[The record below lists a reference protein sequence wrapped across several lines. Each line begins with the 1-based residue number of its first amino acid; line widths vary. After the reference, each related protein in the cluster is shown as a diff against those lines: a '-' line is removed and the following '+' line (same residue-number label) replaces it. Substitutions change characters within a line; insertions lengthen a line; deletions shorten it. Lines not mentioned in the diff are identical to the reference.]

1 MEILQKRFAAET
13 GGISPTAISTYLR
26 CQLRFFYH
34 YVCNLL
40 EPDETD
46 DELIDN
52 RTFGNIFHKAVQNI
66 YERQTKLTGKRIT
79 SLIIDDMLKH
89 DVEVEQ
95 AVDEAF
101 RTEFFHIENPERK
114 MPPLDGMQ
122 LINREVIIRYVRQ
135 LLELDRK
142 LTPFTILGLEKYVSM
157 PLGDTK
163 IGGIIDRLDS
173 VTNAESGEEQI
184 RVIDYKTGSHKQK
197 DLPDVE
203 AIFDPANI
211 KDHSDY
217 YLQAF
222 IYSHIVRLKTK
233 DPVSPALLFIQH
245 AGADDYDPTL
255 KIGKQP
261 VYDIASESERFI
273 ELLQQKISEI
283 FNPDLAFAPTDD
295 SDRCRLCPYATICGR
310 I

>member
-1 MEILQKRFAAET
+1 
-13 GGISPTAISTYLR
+13 
-26 CQLRFFYH
+26 
-34 YVCNLL
+34 
-40 EPDETD
+40 
-46 DELIDN
+46 
-52 RTFGNIFHKAVQNI
+52 
-66 YERQTKLTGKRIT
+66 
-79 SLIIDDMLKH
+79 
-89 DVEVEQ
+89 
-95 AVDEAF
+95 
-101 RTEFFHIENPERK
+101 
-114 MPPLDGMQ
+114 
-122 LINREVIIRYVRQ
+122 
-135 LLELDRK
+135 
-142 LTPFTILGLEKYVSM
+142 M